1 MSSPTRIELL
11 QQALNIEQERAS
23 LQGKLEQ
30 ILAQLA
36 HTGAPV
42 SGDGVSAARS
52 VIKASPAP
60 GKAAPAA
67 KRGRAQKGELKERI
81 FQALA
86 GAGKAGMRVR
96 DLALALNAK
105 PEALHSWFQFA
116 RKTIPAIR
124 KAGKGTYSLVGSVAK
139 AGPAAPTP
147 KAAVKA
153 APKTKRKGAGNQRG
167 ELAARIQASLKAA
180 GPDGVRVGDLA
191 KQYGMDSRNLFVWFS
206 TTGKNFKEITKVGPG
221 HYRLTDTAA

>member
-30 ILAQLA
+30 ILARLA
-36 HTGAPV
+36 HSTSAPV
-42 SGDGVSAARS
+42 SGDGVSAAPAM
-52 VIKASPAP
+52 IKATPAP
-60 GKAAPAA
+60 SKAAPAA
-67 KRGRAQKGELKERI
+67 KRGRAQKGELKQRI

-96 DLALALNAK
+96 DLALALNVK

-116 RKTIPAIR
+116 RKTIPAVR
-124 KAGKGTYSLVGSVAK
+124 KAGKGCYSLTGSAAQAVS
-139 AGPAAPTP
+139 AAPLP
-147 KAAVKA
+147 KPAVKA
-153 APKTKRKGAGNQRG
+153 AAPKKRKGAGNQRG

-221 HYRLTDTAA
+221 HYRLT